1 MPPCGLRRDFAE
13 AGRAGP
19 ADSTQGLRTAIGGAV
34 LGIRRPNLSVTTVLR
49 TRSARLSPKSL
60 ALALVALL
68 PVAACAPAPR
78 EAPPPLMPV
87 MQWDHHPEAQEWTAA
102 TLAALQSDGAELLSE
117 IPADI
122 GTWCPAYVA
131 AAPEQRAMFWAGL
144 LSALARFEST
154 WNPAA
159 VGGGGQWFG
168 LVQIAPATARA
179 YGCEADSGAE
189 LQDGSANLECAVQIA
204 AETVTRDGVVAAN
217 RGGFAADW
225 GPFMSAEKRLAMAAW
240 VSQQSYCQG

>member
-1 MPPCGLRRDFAE
+1 MIVLRSGMSR
-13 AGRAGP
+13 
-19 ADSTQGLRTAIGGAV
+19 
-34 LGIRRPNLSVTTVLR
+34 LSVTQHRRHLR
-49 TRSARLSPKSL
+49 
-60 ALALVALL
+60 ALALLALV
-68 PVAACAPAPR
+68 PVVACAPAPEPQDTP
-78 EAPPPLMPV
+78 EALPV
-87 MQWDHHPEAQEWTAA
+87 MQWDHHPEAPEWTEA

-144 LSALARFEST
+144 LSTLARFEST
-154 WNPAA
+154 WNPSA

-168 LVQIAPATARA
+168 LVQISPDTARA
-179 YGCEADSGAE
+179 YGCAADSGSE

-204 AETVTRDGVVAAN
+204 AENVTRDGVVAAD

-225 GPFMSAEKRLAMAAW
+225 GPFMIAEKRAEMAAW
-240 VSQQSYCQG
+240 VSQQSYCRG